1 MPLWIGHCG
10 RLRTGGHTDIE
21 NILTIAFSRV
31 NTYRGSRRAND
42 RSGSDK
48 RTMYAVVWQ
57 SAMTLARL
65 MRGDRCKHGVLR
77 AEPRVEAYATTTKG
91 VAAIARPASRPPC
104 GYGSMASRSRA
115 PRIRDIH
122 FAPGMI
128 PISGILSS
136 TSDFPRTAFG
146 PTWSPATF
154 ATRTDLAR
162 PKNFRVLI

>member
-1 MPLWIGHCG
+1 MQAW
-10 RLRTGGHTDIE
+10 
-21 NILTIAFSRV
+21 
-31 NTYRGSRRAND
+31 RAA
-42 RSGSDK
+42 SGTS
-48 RTMYAVVWQ
+48 
-57 SAMTLARL
+57 
-65 MRGDRCKHGVLR
+65 G
-77 AEPRVEAYATTTKG
+77 EAYATTTKG

-146 PTWSPATF
+146 PT
-154 ATRTDLAR
+154 RRR
-162 PKNFRVLI
+162 PSLPELTWLGRKTSEF